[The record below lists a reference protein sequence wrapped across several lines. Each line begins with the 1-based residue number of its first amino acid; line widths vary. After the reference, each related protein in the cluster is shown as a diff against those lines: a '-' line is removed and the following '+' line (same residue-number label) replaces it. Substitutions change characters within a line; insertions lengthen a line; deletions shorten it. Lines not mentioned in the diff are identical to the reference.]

1 MTAQSDP
8 PTNVGSTA
16 GVGLEPA
23 AHVRWHM
30 QNGFDVT
37 EFSGL
42 RDHPEIEMFWGNR
55 KKLALYTADQV
66 RSAVASERER
76 CALACEAEAKIW
88 EEDGKGPAIEARLC
102 AARIRAM
109 KDKP

>member
-1 MTAQSDP
+1 MTFIKLTFNDLFAYVAQS
-8 PTNVGSTA
+8 
-16 GVGLEPA
+16 
-23 AHVRWHM
+23 R
-30 QNGFDVT
+30 
-37 EFSGL
+37 
-42 RDHPEIEMFWGNR
+42 
-55 KKLALYTADQV
+55 
-66 RSAVASERER
+66 ASERER